1 CPCPCP
7 CPYSCP
13 LSLSLPFLPHNELEG
28 ARLRDAG
35 ARHEPRATRAA
46 LLDPERPPPP
56 TPTHPQPHPN
66 PDFSET
72 GSSNHSASAW
82 VLRRV
87 ASDSQRAFRWLAPRP
102 LAVRLRELRRP
113 ARGERAA
120 RWAQSSPSPSAGGA
134 AFPRRSRR

>member
-1 CPCPCP
+1 CPCPCA

-56 TPTHPQPHPN
+56 TPPQSRLQRN
-66 PDFSET
+66 GFFKSFRVGLGAT
-72 GSSNHSASAW
+72 TRGLGLATRVSMARAST
-82 VLRRV
+82 
-87 ASDSQRAFRWLAPRP
+87 
-102 LAVRLRELRRP
+102 
-113 ARGERAA
+113 ARGSTARA
-120 RWAQSSPSPSAGGA
+120 STTGA
-134 AFPRRSRR
+134 W